1 MAKGIKRPLHD
12 FIGSRPSTLEKENTM
27 KGFTGFSSNGVPY
40 AQLSEAGPALVIFTG
55 SELEHMPPS
64 KMTRQGYFVGLKR
77 LLQHYSVYLMS
88 RKPNLPQGYTAQDM
102 SDDFA
107 EMIHTDI
114 GGPVHILG
122 MSSGG
127 SSALHLAV
135 DHAGLVDRLILA
147 MTGYR
152 LNEHGREVAAIWRD
166 LALAE
171 DWSALYQRM
180 GVDVAEGATPEWL
193 TRLMMR
199 LFGKMLLGIPKSGSD
214 FAIVLDSDINL
225 DVVDKLPL
233 IRQPTLV
240 IGGEKDPFYGA
251 DHIRE
256 TARLI
261 PNAELCL
268 LKNGGHAVVKTQTR
282 AFEAAILNFLQRKT
296 ETLINHAEA
305 NIPEPA

>member
-1 MAKGIKRPLHD
+1 MAI
-12 FIGSRPSTLEKENTM
+12 FS
-27 KGFTGFSSNGVPY
+27 GFSSNGVPY
-40 AQLSEAGPALVIFTG
+40 AKLSDSGPALMVLTG
-55 SELEHMPPS
+55 SELEHQPP
-64 KMTRQGYFVGLKR
+64 TWTAQQGFLVGLKQ
-77 LLQHYSVYLMS
+77 LTKNYSIYLMS
-88 RKPNLPQGYTAQDM
+88 RKPNLPKGYTAQDM

-107 EMIHTDI
+107 EMIRKDI
-114 GGPVHILG
+114 GTPVHLMG

-127 SSALHLAV
+127 SSAMHLAV
-135 DHAGLVDRLILA
+135 DHPDLVNKLVLA

-152 LNEHGREVAAIWRD
+152 LNENGKQVAEIWRD
-166 LALAE
+166 LALQE
-171 DWSALYQRM
+171 DWPALYQRM
-180 GVDVAEGATPEWL
+180 GIDVAEGSTPEWV

-199 LFGKMLLGIPKSGSD
+199 FFGRMLLGTPKSGSD

-225 DVVDKLPL
+225 AVKDKLPS

-251 DHIRE
+251 DNIRE

-268 LKNGGHAVVKTQTR
+268 LKDGGHAVVKSQTK
-282 AFEAAILNFLQRKT
+282 AFEAAILTFLQKEN
-296 ETLINHAEA
+296 ETITNHAEA